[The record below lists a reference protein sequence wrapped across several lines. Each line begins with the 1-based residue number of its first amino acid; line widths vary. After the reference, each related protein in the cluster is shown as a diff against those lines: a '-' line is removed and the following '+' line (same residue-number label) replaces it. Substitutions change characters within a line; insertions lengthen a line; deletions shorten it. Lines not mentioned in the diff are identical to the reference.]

1 MKRTFLN
8 ILYNAVY
15 QIFLVLVPLI
25 TVPYLSRVLGPK
37 TYGIYGSVNNTV
49 QFLMV
54 FCTLSVSYIGIR
66 TVSRT
71 RTYGTPQELTEAF
84 WGLWYFQAIAGL
96 VTILI
101 TLLITNIFHVQYW
114 NYLILMVP
122 YLISAQVDISWFFQG
137 LADFGRVVLKNTIV
151 KLASVVLILLLIK
164 SPADLWKYFLIM
176 SVSTMLGSFVF
187 WLDIHRYV
195 GRPVGH
201 FYKYKTTII
210 SIITLMIPQIAT
222 QIYTSLDK
230 PILGFFSN
238 STQVA
243 FYDNSQRI
251 SNMVLGVI
259 TSISLVIMPKMAS
272 EEKETQKVVLKKSL
286 EATTM
291 LGTLFAVIIMANT
304 KQFIPFFFGKQFI
317 PMTPLMFFFA
327 LTIIMIPMGGV
338 FANQFALANRR
349 DKEYAIPVVIGA
361 IIELVL
367 AAILDRP
374 YGASGATV
382 AILITEF
389 VVLILRLWIVRDD
402 YNFKDAFCDV
412 PKYFLIGII
421 TLIAGMLMPNLIT
434 SSFLNMA
441 VKSILMLVIYAA
453 IMFMMKLDF
462 NQDMIEFVTRF
473 SRKIKRQK

>member
-84 WGLWYFQAIAGL
+84 WGLWYFQAIAGI
-96 VTILI
+96 VTILLTI
-101 TLLITNIFHVQYW
+101 VICSTLKVQYW
-114 NYLILMVP
+114 NYILLMIP

-137 LADFGRVVLKNTIV
+137 LADFGRVVLKNTAV
-151 KLASVVLILLLIK
+151 KLVSVVLILLWVK
-164 SPADLWKYFLIM
+164 NPGDLWKYLLIM

-187 WLDIHRYV
+187 WFDIHRYV
-195 GRPVGH
+195 GKPVKH
-201 FYKYKTTII
+201 FYKYQTSIKA
-210 SIITLMIPQIAT
+210 IITLLIPQIAT

-230 PILGFFSN
+230 PILGFFQN
-238 STQVA
+238 STQVS

-272 EEKETQKVVLKKSL
+272 EEKETQKVILKKSL
-286 EATTM
+286 EATIM
-291 LGTLFAVIIMANT
+291 LGTLFSVIIMANT
-304 KQFIPFFFGKQFI
+304 KQFVPFFFGKKYI
-317 PMTPLMFFFA
+317 PMTPLMFFFT

-349 DKEYAIPVVIGA
+349 DKDYAIPVIIGA
-361 IIELVL
+361 IVEVILSCL
-367 AAILDRP
+367 LDRSF
-374 YGASGATV
+374 GAVGATI

-389 VVLILRLWIVRDD
+389 VVLILRLWIVRDG
-402 YNFKDAFCDV
+402 YNFRYAFQDI
-412 PKYFLIGII
+412 PKYFLIAII
-421 TLIAGMLMPNLIT
+421 TLVVGLAIPNLIP
-434 SSFLNMA
+434 SAFINMT
-441 VKSILMLVIYAA
+441 VKSILMFILYVGL
-453 IMFMMKLDF
+453 MFAFKLDF
-462 NQDMIEFVTRF
+462 NQDIVVL
-473 SRKIKRQK
+473 IKKFLKRG